1 MVEGVHAAR
10 DPLRS
15 YPSPSPAPS
24 PNPSPNPN
32 PSQVVEGVHGLR
44 QRLRALA
51 AGSRSVERLCRADV
65 VWSIEK

>member
-1 MVEGVHAAR
+1 MRPAILCDPTLAPALHA
-10 DPLRS
+10 
-15 YPSPSPAPS
+15 APS
-24 PNPSPNPN
+24 PNPSPN